1 MSEYLK
7 FQEVPKPKR
16 KTKFVRVMS
25 KDGET
30 LLGEISFCQRGG
42 TFVGGMPA
50 WYLSG
55 LMEGYAWT
63 GEEEVLGNIYANP
76 ELLKESGAS
85 E

>member
-30 LLGEISFCQRGG
+30 LLGEISFW
-42 TFVGGMPA
+42 PA
-50 WYLSG
+50 WRNLCRWNACMVFIRSNG
-55 LMEGYAWT
+55 RICMDR
-63 GEEEVLGNIYANP
+63 
-76 ELLKESGAS
+76 
-85 E
+85 